1 MIPAINNYAYLPS
14 LRLIKQVETK
24 SYKVKLLSWNKMS
37 YKPISYHLYLCW
49 QTTSGNIFIWAQ
61 LNNVASTVITVDL
74 RVWREK
80 NLYEDELLCLAAL
93 HWSCSW
99 CLATAPLPRLF
110 ALWLCIGMCRVAFH
124 SLTQPCPLSLLGILL
139 LWHQLAR
146 SCVCISVASAG
157 GRGCFPLKLA
167 WRRN

>member
-1 MIPAINNYAYLPS
+1 MIPAINNYAYLLS

-74 RVWREK
+74 RVWRK
-80 NLYEDELLCLAAL
+80 RICTKMNCFV
-93 HWSCSW
+93 S
-99 CLATAPLPRLF
+99 LPYTR
-110 ALWLCIGMCRVAFH
+110 AVHGV
-124 SLTQPCPLSLLGILL
+124 
-139 LWHQLAR
+139 
-146 SCVCISVASAG
+146 
-157 GRGCFPLKLA
+157 
-167 WRRN
+167 